1 MLSGLQE
8 WGKEEQA
15 HWSHSGGEK
24 ENRYGDS
31 VVFEEGC
38 ELFSSEEGM
47 FEGRGTGEV
56 ITAVAEMTKL
66 ACS

>member
-1 MLSGLQE
+1 MVF
-8 WGKEEQA
+8 KE
-15 HWSHSGGEK
+15 G
-24 ENRYGDS
+24 Y
-31 VVFEEGC
+31 
-38 ELFSSEEGM
+38 ELFSSEEGV